1 MCLTCFINGVL
12 AIVAEF
18 HIALKPVT
26 RHGKGPKLLQE
37 QARSDGLEGAE
48 LVNDSVCIQA
58 QLGGGFRLARVLSSS
73 HGPDQRVSQVAC
85 ELPLTWS

>member
-1 MCLTCFINGVL
+1 MTCFINGVL

-26 RHGKGPKLLQE
+26 RRGKGPKLLQE

-58 QLGGGFRLARVLSSS
+58 QLGGGFRGELTHPTLCTQGGV
-73 HGPDQRVSQVAC
+73 GVA
-85 ELPLTWS
+85 EGAAVDE